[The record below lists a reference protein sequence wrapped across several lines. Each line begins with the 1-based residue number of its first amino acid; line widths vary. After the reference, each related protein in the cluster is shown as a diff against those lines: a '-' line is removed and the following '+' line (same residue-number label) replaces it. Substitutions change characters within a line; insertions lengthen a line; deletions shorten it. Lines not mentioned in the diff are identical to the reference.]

1 MSELSTDYKEL
12 EMSYGDDMLVLVVAS
27 GFLERLLGKREI
39 ERFLETRHPEIL
51 ENFRSVVQ
59 ATSLDQAPG
68 TSRAT

>member
-1 MSELSTDYKEL
+1 
-12 EMSYGDDMLVLVVAS
+12 MLVLVVAS

-59 ATSLDQAPG
+59 ATSLDQSPANG
-68 TSRAT
+68 RAT